1 MDYSERL
8 REVRQEKGMTQSEL
22 ARRLDV
28 HPITVSNWERGHRNW
43 LSSLAEIAAALEV
56 SPAVLVVDHR
66 EATLI
71 DSVMDFLR
79 SDDAQAKDNSHM
91 SEHPAAII
99 ATLERDLVAV

>member
-8 REVRQEKGMTQSEL
+8 REVRLEKGMPQSEL
-22 ARRLDV
+22 ARRLGV

-43 LSSLAEIAAALEV
+43 LSSLDEIAAALEV
-56 SPAVLVVDHR
+56 SPAVLVVNHR

-79 SDDAQAKDNSHM
+79 TTPESAPDLSGYTRIEDLPVRELAEAV
-91 SEHPAAII
+91 PA
-99 ATLERDLVAV
+99 